1 MISKNNSNDL
11 ISEVGCNVNEDCVC
25 VFGGDVS
32 SRVGDVDTKIAAN
45 TVSKTV
51 SSDSDP
57 ELDLLVAELL
67 SLSAGKHRLRHKD
80 KIRLLQYA
88 GSFANLW
95 RLLQEGTASAPS
107 IAKELGKTDEPSE
120 LNAPSEQN
128 EPKELELLRLIV
140 SRADIAGLRYQVKKW
155 LEQGIGVVSVLDPR
169 FPASLNNSVTSVSVL
184 YYRGGNLSLLKK
196 DAAAIVG
203 SRALTAYGHQ
213 ATAILAKNLCR
224 KGYCLVSGAAE
235 GADTAAH
242 QAALDISGETIAVLG
257 CGVDIAYPGKN
268 RKLLREI
275 SEGGLVISEYKPG
288 TPPIGRNFPAR
299 NRIIAALADFVV
311 VTSAKVK
318 SGSLITAQMAHKLG
332 RQVYAVPGSIFD
344 AAQRG
349 CHSLIEDGTAKIV
362 TDLTMPDLQT
372 LPDYP
377 DVFPAEK
384 VPNTEHRQLTFISQE
399 YSESETK
406 ILRLLTTGA
415 KTLEQIS
422 QETGL
427 SVPETAQIITKL
439 EIAYTVNMR
448 RGHYELTYQSP

>member
-11 ISEVGCNVNEDCVC
+11 ISEVGCNVSEDCVC

-67 SLSAGKHRLRHKD
+67 SLSAGKRRLRHKD

-95 RLLQEGTASAPS
+95 RLLQEGAASAPS
-107 IAKELGKTDEPSE
+107 IAKELGKTDE
-120 LNAPSEQN
+120 PSEQN

-235 GADTAAH
+235 GA
-242 QAALDISGETIAVLG
+242 
-257 CGVDIAYPGKN
+257 
-268 RKLLREI
+268 
-275 SEGGLVISEYKPG
+275 
-288 TPPIGRNFPAR
+288 
-299 NRIIAALADFVV
+299 
-311 VTSAKVK
+311 
-318 SGSLITAQMAHKLG
+318 
-332 RQVYAVPGSIFD
+332 
-344 AAQRG
+344 
-349 CHSLIEDGTAKIV
+349 
-362 TDLTMPDLQT
+362 
-372 LPDYP
+372 
-377 DVFPAEK
+377 
-384 VPNTEHRQLTFISQE
+384 
-399 YSESETK
+399 
-406 ILRLLTTGA
+406 
-415 KTLEQIS
+415 
-422 QETGL
+422 
-427 SVPETAQIITKL
+427 
-439 EIAYTVNMR
+439 
-448 RGHYELTYQSP
+448 